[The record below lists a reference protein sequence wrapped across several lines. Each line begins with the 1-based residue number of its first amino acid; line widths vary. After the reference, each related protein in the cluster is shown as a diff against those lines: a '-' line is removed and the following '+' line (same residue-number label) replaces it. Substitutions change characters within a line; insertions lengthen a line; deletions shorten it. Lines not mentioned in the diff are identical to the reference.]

1 MDHNIMQCLNYL
13 RAIEEAAN
21 SVKFVQKTKRKV
33 IKPRCILIYGRSDN
47 WNDAQR
53 EAYRILNA
61 AYNQLSI
68 LTYDHLLM
76 RAKNVLGVIDD
87 SMAEED
93 GELPF

>member
-1 MDHNIMQCLNYL
+1 MCRKEPLWSEPQKLDKNI
-13 RAIEEAAN
+13 I
-21 SVKFVQKTKRKV
+21 KRREGSGICV
-33 IKPRCILIYGRSDN
+33 EQVSGPLIYGRSDN
-47 WNDAQR
+47 WNDEQR

-87 SMAEED
+87 YMDEED

>member
-1 MDHNIMQCLNYL
+1 
-13 RAIEEAAN
+13 
-21 SVKFVQKTKRKV
+21 
-33 IKPRCILIYGRSDN
+33 LIYGRSDN
-47 WNDAQR
+47 WNDEQR